1 MDLWLDPPVFG
12 NYCHNGGIMM
22 ALLPND
28 KNFDRRWMHES
39 TTEVN
44 ITNIRSLQAV
54 KDYAYTYFDQLDRDG
69 NGFIELHELEDALEN
84 DALGNREKSFV
95 LFLLNNLQQIEEMVH
110 EEGAPSNG
118 VSRQDLESYFRLLAD
133 II

>member
-1 MDLWLDPPVFG
+1 
-12 NYCHNGGIMM
+12 MM

-39 TTEVN
+39 TAEVN

-118 VSRQDLESYFRLLAD
+118 VSRQDLESYFRLLSD
-133 II
+133 LI